1 MTYKLR
7 IGIQG
12 DEDLVI
18 FLNEKEEK
26 YQSKIVEVF
35 LSLMRITLDFKAIKL
50 NQESRKCNLEE
61 FD

>member
-1 MTYKLR
+1 MAYKLR
-7 IGIQG
+7 IGILG

-26 YQSKIVEVF
+26 YQSKIVEIF

>member
-1 MTYKLR
+1 MAYKLR
-7 IGIQG
+7 IGILG

-26 YQSKIVEVF
+26 YQSKIVEIF

-50 NQESRKCNLEE
+50 NQESSRCNLE
-61 FD
+61 